1 VKIEKSEDGKYWIA
15 SGAGYF
21 RPIIVEAA
29 SPREA
34 RVAFMD
40 RFHNQQKVWLLR
52 QAFN

>member
-1 VKIEKSEDGKYWIA
+1 VKIEKSEDGKHWTA

-29 SPREA
+29 SRQEA

-40 RFHNQQKVWLLR
+40 RFRIQRKVWMQR
-52 QAFN
+52 QVLS